1 VVVQTYSPEHYAVEL
16 ARRHDFTAFF
26 DEEMRVRRDALLPP
40 YSVFFRFVFTGK
52 DEKKVR
58 EACLDFADGLEESFA
73 DIKEAILLFDTGE
86 APIRKIQGRVRWQI
100 LIKVLNDDRL
110 AQFRKRLY
118 IYTDTKHYK
127 DCAFGMEINPQSM
140 I

>member
-1 VVVQTYSPEHYAVEL
+1 MVVQTYSPDHYAVEF
-16 ARRHDFTAFF
+16 ARRHDFAAFF
-26 DEEMRVRRDALLPP
+26 NEEMRIRRDALLPP

-58 EACLDFADGLEESFA
+58 EACLDFAEGLKAEFA
-73 DIKEAILLFDTGE
+73 DIQKDILLLDACE
-86 APIRKIQGRVRWQI
+86 APISRIQGRARWHI
-100 LIKVLNDDRL
+100 LIKVLNDERL

-118 IYTDTKHYK
+118 IYTDTKSYK